1 MPTGSQEPSSS
12 LRPFVRRARMRRW
25 LRRRRRRIIVGAIIL
40 IILIIAL
47 ILALAFIVTH
57 PAPAPVGG
65 QLVAMPDGS
74 LP

>member
-25 LRRRRRRIIVGAIIL
+25 LRRWRRRIIVGAII
-40 IILIIAL
+40 IIAL
-47 ILALAFIVTH
+47 IAFIIVLAL
-57 PAPAPVGG
+57 APVGG
-65 QLVAMPDGS
+65 RLVAMPDGS

>member
-25 LRRRRRRIIVGAIIL
+25 LRRWRRRIIVGAIIL

-47 ILALAFIVTH
+47 MLALAF
-57 PAPAPVGG
+57 PALAPVGG
-65 QLVAMPDGS
+65 RLVAMPDGS

>member
-40 IILIIAL
+40 IIAL
-47 ILALAFIVTH
+47 ILALVFIVTH

>member
-1 MPTGSQEPSSS
+1 
-12 LRPFVRRARMRRW
+12 MRRW

-40 IILIIAL
+40 IIAL
-47 ILALAFIVTH
+47 ILAFIIVTH
-57 PAPAPVGG
+57 APAPAPVGG

>member
-25 LRRRRRRIIVGAIIL
+25 LRRRRRRIVVGA

>member
-25 LRRRRRRIIVGAIIL
+25 LRRWRRRIIVGAIIL

-47 ILALAFIVTH
+47 IAFIIVLV
-57 PAPAPVGG
+57 APAPVGG
-65 QLVAMPDGS
+65 RLVAMPDGS

>member
-1 MPTGSQEPSSS
+1 MPTGSQSSSS
-12 LRPFVRRARMRRW
+12 LRPFVRRARVRRW

-40 IILIIAL
+40 IIAL
-47 ILALAFIVTH
+47 ILAFIIVTH
-57 PAPAPVGG
+57 ALAPVGG

>member
-40 IILIIAL
+40 IIAL
-47 ILALAFIVTH
+47 ILAFIIVTH
-57 PAPAPVGG
+57 APAPAPVGG

>member
-1 MPTGSQEPSSS
+1 MPTGSQEPSSSSS
-12 LRPFVRRARMRRW
+12 LRPFVRRARVRRW

-40 IILIIAL
+40 IIAL
-47 ILALAFIVTH
+47 ILAFIIVTH
-57 PAPAPVGG
+57 APAPVGG

>member
-1 MPTGSQEPSSS
+1 
-12 LRPFVRRARMRRW
+12 MRRW
-25 LRRRRRRIIVGAIIL
+25 LRRRRRRIIVGA

>member
-25 LRRRRRRIIVGAIIL
+25 LRRWRRRIIVGAIIL
-40 IILIIAL
+40 IIAL
-47 ILALAFIVTH
+47 ILAFIAFIIVTH
-57 PAPAPVGG
+57 APAPVGG
-65 QLVAMPDGS
+65 RLVAMPDGS